1 MKERLSPETF
11 RLPIEKIRAGYKS
24 DVYFNRTKEILRK
37 DNHNP
42 QVTMQVFQKYE
53 GAIVCGVDHA
63 LAILKVGIGHYSNP
77 EKAQELFEKY
87 RELEDRAYR
96 KWLIKARLSWEEYIQ
111 TGKNIFEVSQ
121 ELDRLWVSTIGN
133 IKVSALYDG
142 DKVASRETVMFI
154 DGPYQEFAHLETLY
168 LGALTDGTMVATNA
182 RRVVEAAGDTP
193 VLMFGAR
200 HKAPEGQAGDG
211 YAAYI
216 GGAKGVSTDEQ
227 GEYWGSI
234 GQGTMPHGFI
244 AANKGDTVIAT
255 EKFDKYINDD
265 PNKKRVNVISLVDFD
280 NDCVGTSLA
289 VANRLGKNLYAVRLD
304 TSETMTDKSIQEE
317 LDRGVY
323 LQEQDRHGV
332 SPELVRLVRKALDE
346 AGHQHVRIAVSG
358 GFTPEKITRF
368 KNLKIPVD
376 LFGVGSAF
384 YLNPTKFEYTADIV
398 KPVGKKGRPY
408 RPNDRLEVVK
418 FT

>member
-1 MKERLSPETF
+1 
-11 RLPIEKIRAGYKS
+11 
-24 DVYFNRTKEILRK
+24 
-37 DNHNP
+37 
-42 QVTMQVFQKYE
+42 MQVFQKYE
-53 GAIVCGVDHA
+53 GAIICGMDHA
-63 LAILKVGIGHYSNP
+63 LAILKVGIGHYNDP
-77 EKAQELFEKY
+77 EKAKELFEKY
-87 RELEDRAYR
+87 RKLEDEAYR
-96 KWLIKARLSWEEYIQ
+96 KWLIKARLSWEEYEI
-111 TGKNIFEVSQ
+111 TGKNVFEVSQ
-121 ELDRLWVSTIGN
+121 ELDHLWISTLGDV
-133 IKVSALYDG
+133 KVSALYDG

-154 DGPYQEFAHLETLY
+154 EGPYQEFAHLETLY

-182 RRVVEAAGDTP
+182 RKVVEAAGDTP

-216 GGAKGVSTDEQ
+216 GGSKGVSTDEQ
-227 GEYWGSI
+227 GEFWGSD
-234 GQGTMPHGFI
+234 GQGTMPHGHI
-244 AANKGDTVIAT
+244 AAYNGDTVIAT

-317 LDRGVY
+317 LDRGVDIP
-323 LQEQDRHGV
+323 EQDRRGV
-332 SPELVRLVRKALDE
+332 SPQLVRLVRQALDN
-346 AGHQHVRIAVSG
+346 AGHQHVRIVVSG
-358 GFTPEKITRF
+358 GFTPEKIARF
-368 KNLKIPVD
+368 KAEHAPFDMLGI
-376 LFGVGSAF
+376 GSAF

-408 RPNDRLEVVK
+408 RPSDRLEIVK